1 MKKNAFSF
9 KALRLLLIALIVV
22 PFGLTDI
29 AQAQRRVRG
38 NSSALL
44 PAGTTVGVRTT
55 EDIEADESDGRVFRG
70 VVDQD
75 IVRNGS
81 VLIPRGSDV
90 ELIVRNV
97 SDDELAVDMDAITV
111 NGQRYGIE
119 SESNS
124 VTAEKKEGIG
134 ANKRTGK
141 YVGGGALLG
150 AIIGGIAGGGKGA
163 AIGAGAGAAAGA
175 GAQVLTRGRE
185 VKIPAETLLT
195 FRLQEPMRTG
205 ITDSGYTRDG
215 RHYHAV
221 NGATTAASNA
231 YQAGL
236 DDGRS
241 DRSRNVPFDANNNRW
256 RTAQERRD
264 YEAGY
269 QRGYNEGFTSSNTYS
284 NSPRG
289 RATVDI
295 GNDNRVRWQA
305 PAPSRVFVQVDNNRR
320 QLFAE
325 GQSGSQYAQWI
336 TPGHVYVFVVE
347 DMNGNE
353 IARDR
358 LDLR

>member
-1 MKKNAFSF
+1 MKTNTLTF
-9 KALRLLLIALIVV
+9 KTLRLLLIALLLV
-22 PFGLTDI
+22 PLGLTDI
-29 AQAQRRVRG
+29 AQAQRRVQG
-38 NSSALL
+38 NSSAIV
-44 PAGTTVGVRTT
+44 PAGTTVPVRTS
-55 EDIEADESDGRVFRG
+55 EEIEADESDGRVYRG
-70 VVDQD
+70 IVDQD
-75 IVRNGS
+75 VVDRNRS

-90 ELIVRNV
+90 ELIVRNIA
-97 SDDELAVDMDAITV
+97 DDELAVDLDAITV
-111 NGQRYGIE
+111 NGRRYGIE
-119 SESNS
+119 SESNA

-134 ANKRTGK
+134 VNKRTGK
-141 YVGGGALLG
+141 YVGAGALLG

-205 ITDSGYTRDG
+205 IVDSGYTRDG
-215 RHYHAV
+215 RHYHTID
-221 NGATTAASNA
+221 GPTAASNA

-236 DDGRS
+236 DDGRA
-241 DRSRNVPFDANNNRW
+241 DRSRNLPFDASNNRL
-256 RTAQERRD
+256 RSSQERRD

-269 QRGYNEGFTSSNTYS
+269 QRGYNEGYAYDNSRRYS
-284 NSPRG
+284 
-289 RATVDI
+289 RATVNI
-295 GNDNRVRWQA
+295 GNDNHVRWQA
-305 PAPSRVFVQVDNNRR
+305 PGPSRVYVQVDNNRR

-336 TPGHVYVFVVE
+336 SPGHVYVFVVE

-353 IARDR
+353 LARDR

>member
-1 MKKNAFSF
+1 MKTNALTF
-9 KALRLLLIALIVV
+9 KALRLLLIALMLV
-22 PFGLTDI
+22 PLGLTDI

-44 PAGTTVGVRTT
+44 PAGTTVSIRTS
-55 EDIEADESDGRVFRG
+55 EDIEADESDGRVYKG

-75 IVRNGS
+75 VARNGS

-90 ELIVRNV
+90 ELIVKNV
-97 SDDELAVDMDAITV
+97 SDDELAVDLDAITV
-111 NGQRYGIE
+111 NGQRYSIE
-119 SESNS
+119 SESNT

-185 VKIPAETLLT
+185 VKVPAETLLT

-205 ITDSGYTRDG
+205 IADSGYTRDG
-215 RHYHAV
+215 RHYH
-221 NGATTAASNA
+221 NIYGPSTASSA

-236 DDGRS
+236 ADGRA
-241 DRSRNVPFDANNNRW
+241 DRSRNLPFEANNNRW
-256 RTAQERRD
+256 RTAQERQD

-269 QRGYNEGFTSSNTYS
+269 SRGYNEAYASGNTPRYS
-284 NSPRG
+284 
-289 RATVDI
+289 RAMVDI
-295 GNDNRVRWQA
+295 GNDNRVTWQA
-305 PAPSRVFVQVDNNRR
+305 PGPARVYVQVDNNRR

-325 GQSGSQYAQWI
+325 GETGTQYARWI

-353 IARDR
+353 LARDR

>member
-1 MKKNAFSF
+1 MKKNALSF

-44 PAGTTVGVRTT
+44 PAGTSVSVRTT
-55 EDIEADESDGRVFRG
+55 EDIEADESDGRVYRG

-215 RHYHAV
+215 RHYHTV

-231 YQAGL
+231 Y
-236 DDGRS
+236 
-241 DRSRNVPFDANNNRW
+241 
-256 RTAQERRD
+256 
-264 YEAGY
+264 
-269 QRGYNEGFTSSNTYS
+269 
-284 NSPRG
+284 
-289 RATVDI
+289 
-295 GNDNRVRWQA
+295 
-305 PAPSRVFVQVDNNRR
+305 
-320 QLFAE
+320 
-325 GQSGSQYAQWI
+325 
-336 TPGHVYVFVVE
+336 
-347 DMNGNE
+347 
-353 IARDR
+353 
-358 LDLR
+358 